1 MPSNEDPGA
10 CIVVI
15 GIVMAV
21 ADWIIF
27 ETGFLIFVGI
37 FIVFIGIASSSS
49 MKRKASSRVS
59 SPQINNN
66 QNKPQLVERI
76 PQEIK
81 IVKKS
86 SRKTY
91 VLPILW
97 GKNGFRYLSSMWKY
111 YRLNIYF
118 FDSLQE

>member
-81 IVKKS
+81 IVKKAPEKHMFCPYCGA
-86 SRKTY
+86 KT
-91 VLPILW
+91 VSDICPQCGNTI
-97 GKNGFRYLSSMWKY
+97 
-111 YRLNIYF
+111 
-118 FDSLQE
+118 D